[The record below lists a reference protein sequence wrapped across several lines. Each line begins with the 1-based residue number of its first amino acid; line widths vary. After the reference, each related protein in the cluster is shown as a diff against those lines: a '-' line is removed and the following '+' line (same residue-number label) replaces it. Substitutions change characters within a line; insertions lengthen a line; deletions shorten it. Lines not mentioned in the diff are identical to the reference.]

1 MMIADKL
8 RKSILQAAIQGKLTE
23 QLPTDGDARDL
34 LEKIRAEKQ
43 RLIKEKKIKK
53 ESLLPAISDEE
64 IPFDIPDNWCWVRLG
79 DIVQIKGGKRIP
91 AGSKLTT
98 NETKHKYIRVADMHN
113 GTILSNDIHYIT
125 DDVYLKIKNYNISS
139 DDVYITCA
147 GTIGRIGT
155 VPKEFDGANLT
166 ENADKLVFAFLDKN
180 WLKFVLMSSFSQ
192 EQIIENTTQVGQ
204 PKLAIKRIA
213 LLLIPLP
220 PLDEQLR
227 IVEKVNELMTELNSL
242 EKDEQILNQLQNDF
256 PKRLKA
262 SFLQAA
268 IQGKL
273 TEQLPDDGDARDLL
287 QSIQQEKEKLIK
299 EKKLKPEKPM
309 PPISDDEIPFY
320 IPDNWCW
327 CRLGD
332 IFQINLRNKSINDDT
347 DVSFMPMNLLNDY
360 YNNSFESNM
369 RKWKDIK
376 NNFTHF
382 ADNDVVFAK
391 ITPCFQNLKSAVM
404 KNLINGIGAGT
415 TELHVLR
422 AYNNLIYSEYAL
434 YFVKSPI
441 FIKDGLSNLKGTAGQ
456 QRISSDF
463 VKNYLF
469 PLPPLAEQKRIVAR
483 LEELLKECDYLS
495 DEV

>member
-1 MMIADKL
+1 MTMMIADKL

-53 ESLLPAISDEE
+53 ESPLPAISDEE
-64 IPFDIPDNWCWVRLG
+64 IPFDIPNNWCW
-79 DIVQIKGGKRIP
+79 
-91 AGSKLTT
+91 A
-98 NETKHKYIRVADMHN
+98 
-113 GTILSNDIHYIT
+113 
-125 DDVYLKIKNYNISS
+125 
-139 DDVYITCA
+139 
-147 GTIGRIGT
+147 RIGT
-155 VPKEFDGANLT
+155 IFTLQAGKNISASSIHDKGQYKCFGGNGLRGYVNFFNYEGTYPLIGRQGALCGNINVANDKFYAT
-166 ENADKLVFAFLDKN
+166 EHAV
-180 WLKFVLMSSFSQ
+180 VVSSFASC
-192 EQIIENTTQVGQ
+192 NVYW
-204 PKLAIKRIA
+204 IA
-213 LLLIPLP
+213 LFLKALNLNQYATSTAQPGLAVSKINYVLIPLP

-227 IVEKVNELMTELNSL
+227 IVEEVEELMTELNSL

-262 SFLQAA
+262 SLLQAA

-299 EKKLKPEKPM
+299 EKKLKPEKPL
-309 PPISDDEIPFY
+309 PPISDGEIPFD

-332 IFQINLRNKSINDDT
+332 IFQINPRNKSISDDT
-347 DVSFMPMNLLNDY
+347 DVSFMPMNLLNDC

-382 ADNDVVFAK
+382 ANNDVVFAK

-456 QRISSDF
+456 QRVSSDF
-463 VKNYLF
+463 VKNYIF

-483 LEELLKECDYLS
+483 LEELLKECNDLS
-495 DEV
+495 E

>member
-1 MMIADKL
+1 MMIAEKL

-43 RLIKEKKIKK
+43 RLIKEKKLKSEK
-53 ESLLPAISDEE
+53 PLPPISDDE

-125 DDVYLKIKNYNISS
+125 DDVYLKIKNYNINS

-227 IVEKVNELMTELNSL
+227 IVEKVEELMTELNSL

-262 SFLQAA
+262 SLLQAA

-299 EKKLKPEKPM
+299 EKKLKPEKPL
-309 PPISDDEIPFY
+309 PPISDGEIPFD

-327 CRLGD
+327 VRLGE
-332 IFQINLRNKSINDDT
+332 IT
-347 DVSFMPMNLLNDY
+347 DYGVGKQVD
-360 YNNSFESNM
+360 
-369 RKWKDIK
+369 KKDIPNSSWIVELEDIEK
-376 NNFTHF
+376 ESF
-382 ADNDVVFAK
+382 K
-391 ITPCFQNLKSAVM
+391 LIS
-404 KNLINGIGAGT
+404 KNLSRKPGSSKNKFFAGEVLYGKLRPYLKKVYVPDEDGYCSTEIIPFHGFGGILSSYLKYIMVSPTIDNYINNITHGMDMPRLGREKAI
-415 TELHVLR
+415 LLV
-422 AYNNLIYSEYAL
+422 I
-434 YFVKSPI
+434 
-441 FIKDGLSNLKGTAGQ
+441 
-456 QRISSDF
+456 
-463 VKNYLF
+463 